1 MTQEMMMISPQEYD
15 KLLQHYKGTIT
26 QSGALNKAARV
37 AVKKH
42 LLLENKTLTPSQK
55 VARIKPLS
63 KELQKWTRRVRHVP
77 LSSVSKVEEDEDDNS
92 ADEALNAPLEN
103 LLKKVLKQSP
113 AIQRTPLAVK
123 RLRPTRQWT
132 HFDKGRRRSPFPVF
146 FQPNKPNEEEKEVGS
161 KRKRPKTRAAVRKQ
175 ARDETPKKS
184 TPQKKAKRTALEKIF
199 GYTPDDEDNLGGE
212 GNYEDI

>member
-15 KLLQHYKGTIT
+15 KLLQHYKGSIT

-42 LLLENKTLTPSQK
+42 LLLENQSLTPSQK

-63 KELQKWTRRVRHVP
+63 KELQKWTRRVWHAP
-77 LSSVSKVEEDEDDNS
+77 LSSVGKVTNEEEEEDS
-92 ADEALNAPLEN
+92 ADEALNAPVEN

-113 AIQRTPLAVK
+113 AIQRTPLALQ
-123 RLRPTRQWT
+123 RLRPPVEWADWYRQ
-132 HFDKGRRRSPFPVF
+132 GVRSTPN
-146 FQPNKPNEEEKEVGS
+146 FQPADPDEEVGS

-175 ARDETPKKS
+175 ALDETPKRAAPKKKPKK
-184 TPQKKAKRTALEKIF
+184 TPLEKIM
-199 GYTPDDEDNLGGE
+199 GYSPSKQGDLGGYDD
-212 GNYEDI
+212 YEDI

>member
-26 QSGALNKAARV
+26 QSGALNKTART

-42 LLLENKTLTPSQK
+42 LLLEDQTLTPSQK

-77 LSSVSKVEEDEDDNS
+77 LSSASKVEEEDENS

-113 AIQRTPLAVK
+113 AIPRTPLAVR
-123 RLRPTRQWT
+123 RLRAPRDWT
-132 HFDKGRRRSPFPVF
+132 EWDKQRRRSPFV
-146 FQPNKPNEEEKEVGS
+146 FQPNKPDEEGVVGS
-161 KRKRPKTRAAVRKQ
+161 KRKCPKTRAAVRKQ
-175 ARDETPKKS
+175 ALDETPKRS
-184 TPQKKAKRTALEKIF
+184 TPKKKAKRTPLEKVF
-199 GYTPDDEDNLGGE
+199 GYSPNKQGNLGGQE
-212 GNYEDI
+212 DYEDL

>member
-26 QSGALNKAARV
+26 QSDALNKAARV

-42 LLLENKTLTPSQK
+42 LLLEDQTLTPSQK

-77 LSSVSKVEEDEDDNS
+77 LSSASKLEENEEEDNS

-113 AIQRTPLAVK
+113 VIQRTPLAVR
-123 RLRPTRQWT
+123 RLRPTRDWT
-132 HFDKGRRRSPFPVF
+132 EWDKQRRRSPFV
-146 FQPNKPNEEEKEVGS
+146 FQPNKPDEEEEETGS
-161 KRKRPKTRAAVRKQ
+161 KRKRPKTRAAVREQ
-175 ARDETPKKS
+175 ARHETPKKS
-184 TPQKKAKRTALEKIF
+184 TPQKKTKRTRLETIF
-199 GYTPDDEDNLGGE
+199 GYTPDEQGNLGGE
-212 GNYEDI
+212 GDYDDV

>member
-42 LLLENKTLTPSQK
+42 LLLDDPTLTPSQK

-77 LSSVSKVEEDEDDNS
+77 LSSVGKVDNNEEEDDS

-113 AIQRTPLAVK
+113 AIQRTPLAVR
-123 RLRPTRQWT
+123 RLRPPRDWTDWDRQ
-132 HFDKGRRRSPFPVF
+132 RRRSPPV
-146 FQPNKPNEEEKEVGS
+146 FQPNDPDEEEVGS

-175 ARDETPKKS
+175 ALDETPKRS
-184 TPQKKAKRTALEKIF
+184 APKKKTQRTFLEKTF
-199 GYTPDDEDNLGGE
+199 GYSPDKQGNLGGAD
-212 GNYEDI
+212 GYEDV